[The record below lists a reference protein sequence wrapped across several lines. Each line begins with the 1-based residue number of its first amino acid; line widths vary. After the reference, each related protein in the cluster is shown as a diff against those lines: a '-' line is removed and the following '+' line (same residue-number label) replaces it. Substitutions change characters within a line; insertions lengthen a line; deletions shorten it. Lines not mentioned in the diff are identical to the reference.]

1 MLIWKGIEFRNK
13 GIIVEKTPDISKG
26 EKRITTYDIPGRNG
40 FLSVDEGTYN
50 SFVVSVECHAREEVN
65 FNEIC
70 EFLDGYGTL
79 SFDGEKEYTAIIQ
92 NAIPFSKVQMF
103 KKFVIE
109 FLVNPIAKDITPTE
123 YVVSSSPSEIV
134 IENSFYEIKP
144 TITLNCSGDVS
155 VTINNQTFYLND
167 ADGVYTLD
175 CENKVITNMG
185 LNASS
190 SMVGDFPS
198 LYAGTNVI
206 EYTGDITSFVIEY
219 KKSYLVGV

>member
-1 MLIWKGIEFRNK
+1 MLIWKGIEFRTK

-109 FLVNPIAKDITPTE
+109 FLVNPIAEDITETTFDALNARELTIEDNYSIIYP
-123 YVVSSSPSEIV
+123 V
-134 IENSFYEIKP
+134 IELTGI
-144 TITLNCSGDVS
+144 GDVS
-155 VTINNQTFYLND
+155 ITINGRTFYLND
-167 ADGVYTLD
+167 IDGDYMLD
-175 CENKVITNMG
+175 CKNKVITHNM

-190 SMVGDFPS
+190 SMNGDFPS
-198 LYAGTNVI
+198 LMSGMNLI
-206 EYTGDITSFVIEY
+206 DYTGDITSLTIKY
-219 KKSYLVGV
+219 KKTYLIGV